1 MREGSHPSTLAAPV
15 TRAGAST
22 ITPPAVHTPPKPSS
36 QPVPTVVSHAHE
48 TFLAASSQ
56 HNNQHSA
63 PNATMPAPIQPRAV
77 TGFSG
82 FIVSFIVWMGGA
94 VAAVRAGMAEPMT
107 VTTTPTMKPTATA
120 VGEGVGEPDSGKP
133 PLLRPQSMSSM
144 SPQPRS
150 TPSTEPMTPRMSA

>member
-22 ITPPAVHTPPKPSS
+22 ITPPKPSS

-82 FIVSFIVWMGGA
+82 FIVSFISLDGWCRGGGA
-94 VAAVRAGMAEPMT
+94 RGNGGADDRDHHAHYEADGDCRRRRCWRTGQREAALAQAPVDELY
-107 VTTTPTMKPTATA
+107 
-120 VGEGVGEPDSGKP
+120 E
-133 PLLRPQSMSSM
+133 
-144 SPQPRS
+144 PQPRN